1 MKNLTLFFVAS
12 LCLFS
17 CAENCAPLEAERDA
31 IQAEL
36 IERDSMIGAIGNTFG
51 LIDSN
56 LISLR
61 SIELELNME
70 LKKPVKNE
78 EAIKSNVEKMK
89 AIMELNKGYIAQ
101 LQGSLDMTQTTAGS
115 LFNIIN
121 SMEQKIVD
129 NNLRLARVN
138 HDLGTMGADFKGLF
152 DEYLQAEVSKMILE
166 ENLQQI
172 KGNVSSMEAKLE
184 ELNNQL
190 NTVYVAIGTKRELI
204 ASGVLE
210 KGGVLKQGG
219 VNEDF
224 DPMTFKPYD
233 IRDLEQLQLQTS
245 KAKLV
250 TVHLTESYRIADNVL
265 YIEAPKLF
273 WSISKFLIVVT
284 D

>member
-1 MKNLTLFFVAS
+1 MKNLTLFFIVPC
-12 LCLFS
+12 LLFS
-17 CAENCAPLEAERDA
+17 CAEDCTPLEVERDA
-31 IQAEL
+31 IKAEL
-36 IERDSMIGAIGNTFG
+36 VERDSMISAIGNTFG

-56 LISLR
+56 LISLK

-78 EAIKSNVEKMK
+78 EAIKLNVEKMK
-89 AIMELNKGYIAQ
+89 AIMELNKGYIAE
-101 LQGSLDMTQTTAGS
+101 LQGSLDMTQSTASS

-152 DEYLQAEVSKMILE
+152 DEYLQAEVSKMMLE
-166 ENLQQI
+166 ENLAQI

-224 DPMTFKPYD
+224 DPMTFMPYD
-233 IRDLEQLQLQTS
+233 IRELEQIQLQTS
-245 KAKLV
+245 KARLV
-250 TVHLTESYRIADNVL
+250 TVHPTESYRIADKVL

-273 WSISKFLIVVT
+273 WSISKFLIIVT